1 MTFKIFCQPEF
12 ATYLLIVVS
21 AHWGEYVFEDVVH
34 SITQCPFYED
44 PWEKFLSGL
53 STRKSCTSPEQLVC
67 LYFMDTENLCF
78 PLCFGHEEAQNSI
91 CGPPLAIVQDFMACI
106 YILILLAS
114 YIPYS
119 YLYFLYSLTS
129 FIYILFT
136 YMYIYIY
143 VYLHPFLYNM
153 LECVDC
159 VYMSMYVCMYV
170 FICTRTHIHICRSI
184 IVCVCIFWAASSAL
198 QKNGI

>member
-136 YMYIYIY
+136 YMYIYMYIFTLFY
-143 VYLHPFLYNM
+143 IICLNVLTVYIW
-153 LECVDC
+153 
-159 VYMSMYVCMYV
+159 VCMYV
-170 FICTRTHIHICRSI
+170 CIYMHMHTHTYM
-184 IVCVCIFWAASSAL
+184 
-198 QKNGI
+198 